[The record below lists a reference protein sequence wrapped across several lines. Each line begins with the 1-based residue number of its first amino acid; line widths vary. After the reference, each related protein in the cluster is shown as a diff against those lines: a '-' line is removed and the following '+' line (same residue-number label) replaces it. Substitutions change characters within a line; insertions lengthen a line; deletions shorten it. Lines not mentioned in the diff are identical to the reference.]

1 MEGSNGTE
9 GISTWIHSYYIVIE
23 KEFEKRYDNQL
34 LDVFRY
40 VFCRNSDLEIERKKV
55 NKNYAISVG
64 EITAY
69 DCIVQEGIELLVKT
83 KIHWHLEYSDWY
95 ASIFKE

>member
-1 MEGSNGTE
+1 MEL
-9 GISTWIHSYYIVIE
+9 
-23 KEFEKRYDNQL
+23 KEFLHESIAITQL
-34 LDVFRY
+34 SKKNLKKDMTISCQMFFDMFSV
-40 VFCRNSDLEIERKKV
+40 EIVTWKQKEKKV

-83 KIHWHLEYSDWY
+83 KIHC
-95 ASIFKE
+95 